1 MKSYILDSNIILRY
15 IVHDNTPANI
25 KARQYFE
32 QANNNQLTL
41 VIDNIVV
48 AEVVWVLKSFYK
60 APKEDIYNSLK
71 IILTHKNIIMTN
83 KKLILETLE
92 YYYTHNL
99 SYIDCYLHCLSTAK
113 NLSLT
118 TFDNKLSKI

>member
-15 IVHDNTPANI
+15 IVQENTPANI

-32 QANNNQLTL
+32 QANNDQLTL

-99 SYIDCYLHCLSTAK
+99 SYIDCYLHCLAKAK
-113 NLSLT
+113 NLSLA
-118 TFDNKLSKI
+118 TFDKKLSKI